1 MKESFIIRKKYQE
14 QIKLLNTEQKAQLL
28 DAIFSYQSTLT
39 LPENLDPLVSMLLSI
54 MVAERTKDDQKY
66 SETLQKR
73 IE

>member
-1 MKESFIIRKKYQE
+1 MKESFIVRKKYQE
-14 QIKLLNTEQKAQLL
+14 QINLLNTEQKAQLL

-39 LPENLDPLVSMLLSI
+39 LPENRDPLVSMLLSI
-54 MVAERTKDDQKY
+54 MIAERTKDDQKY